1 MAKTKKLEFLKRDG
15 DNEKHNIIMLHG
27 FGADAGDLFTLG
39 DLLDPEG
46 EWNFYCPQ
54 APLEVPIGP
63 GWTGR
68 AWFPIPLR
76 ELEQGL
82 DYSRVRPPG
91 IDDSRQAVEE
101 LIFELN
107 SDKLVLGGFSQGAM
121 LTVETAVRNP
131 NDISGLIVYSGAL
144 IDEEGWKKQAGAL
157 KGKKFIQS
165 HGNQDQVIPVSS
177 GQKLFDLLK
186 GAGLEGG
193 MYAFQGGHE
202 IPMPVIKKTRELL
215 KSLL

>member
-1 MAKTKKLEFLKRDG
+1 MAKIKKLEFLKRDG
-15 DNEKHNIIMLHG
+15 ENEKNNIIMMHG
-27 FGADAGDLFTLG
+27 FGADASDLFPLA
-39 DLLDPEG
+39 DMLDPDG

-82 DYSRVRPPG
+82 DYSKTRPPG
-91 IDDSRQAVEE
+91 IDDSRQAIEE

-121 LTVETAVRNP
+121 LTVETAVRNA
-131 NDISGLIVYSGAL
+131 NDVHGLIVYSGAL
-144 IDEEGWKKQAGAL
+144 IDAENWAKQATAL

-165 HGNQDQVIPVSS
+165 HGTSDQVIPVSS
-177 GQKLFDLLK
+177 GQKLYELLK

-193 MYAFQGGHE
+193 MFQFGGGHE
-202 IPMPVIKKTRELL
+202 IPMPVLMKTREFL
-215 KSLL
+215 KTI